1 VIGTVIAGRY
11 TLETEVG
18 RGGMGAVW
26 RGRDEVLGRTVALK
40 RIGVAPGGLTPDAVR
55 AEREAKLAA
64 KLNHANVVAVY
75 DLVGSGSG
83 DQGQQWLVM
92 EYVEGTDLAD
102 LIRQRGRLTPDE
114 AAPILAQTASALAAA
129 HGAGIVHR
137 DVKPSNILVAPDGQV
152 KLSDF
157 GIARTAAD
165 PSLTQ
170 TGLVTGSPAY
180 LSPEV
185 ASGQQATAAS
195 DVWSWGA
202 TLFHALEGH
211 PPYQIGDNLLGALYR
226 IVHEEPPRLADA
238 GWLAPVLE
246 HTMTREPDERWSMA
260 QVRDFLGRG
269 HEVAVH
275 PQPLVASDPTATQVL
290 DATPEQPMGVPP
302 IVADPE
308 LVVPPPPTPSSAP
321 APAPAPAPTPV
332 DSRRPR
338 RSVWPWVGALV
349 ALVAVVV
356 IALVALDPG
365 GGAQKSP
372 GAGGPTSSGPAK
384 PSTGST
390 TTGTPQVTA
399 MRDFI
404 TTYFSTVTSDDHAT
418 FDMLTPSFQS
428 HSGGYGGYHGF
439 WKTIE
444 SASPSN
450 IVADPAA
457 MTVSYDIAYVKVDGT
472 HSTDHRTLQLVKSGS
487 SYLINSEF

>member
-1 VIGTVIAGRY
+1 
-11 TLETEVG
+11 
-18 RGGMGAVW
+18 
-26 RGRDEVLGRTVALK
+26 
-40 RIGVAPGGLTPDAVR
+40 
-55 AEREAKLAA
+55 
-64 KLNHANVVAVY
+64 
-75 DLVGSGSG
+75 
-83 DQGQQWLVM
+83 
-92 EYVEGTDLAD
+92 
-102 LIRQRGRLTPDE
+102 
-114 AAPILAQTASALAAA
+114 
-129 HGAGIVHR
+129 
-137 DVKPSNILVAPDGQV
+137 
-152 KLSDF
+152 
-157 GIARTAAD
+157 
-165 PSLTQ
+165 
-170 TGLVTGSPAY
+170 
-180 LSPEV
+180 
-185 ASGQQATAAS
+185 
-195 DVWSWGA
+195 VWSLGA
-202 TLFHALEGH
+202 SLFHALAGH
-211 PPYQIGDNLLGALYR
+211 PPYDTSENLMGALYR

-275 PQPLVASDPTATQVL
+275 PEPLVASDPTATQVL

-321 APAPAPAPTPV
+321 APVPAPTPV
-332 DSRRPR
+332 DGRRRR
-338 RSVWPWVGALV
+338 RSVWPWVAALV

-356 IALVALDPG
+356 IALVALDRG
-365 GGAQKSP
+365 GGAQKNP

-444 SASPSN
+444 SATPSN

-472 HSTDHRTLQLVKSGS
+472 HSSDHRTLQLVKSGS
-487 SYLINSEF
+487 SYLINGES